1 MKSVTLNLDRELASL
16 DKTAALQFKQA
27 VMAMLRLIKGRQA
40 QRSEAPFA
48 ERISK
53 HEAIGT
59 WPAHVDVDQHITSL
73 RDEWES

>member
-16 DKTAALQFKQA
+16 DQTAALQFKQA
-27 VMAMLRLIKGRQA
+27 VMAMLQLIKGRQA
-40 QRSEAPFA
+40 QRSEVPFA

-59 WPAHVDVDQHITSL
+59 WPTHLDVDQHVASL
-73 RDEWES
+73 RDEWDS